1 MQDADERCFGKA
13 GEEGA
18 AGPIMSRGRD
28 AHFCAPPAQI
38 RTWTLAHPAPTSGV

>member
-18 AGPIMSRGRD
+18 AGPIMTKRNCPGCAVSRGVD
-28 AHFCAPPAQI
+28 AAI
-38 RTWTLAHPAPTSGV
+38 GK